1 MDYEAAWKEVEEL
14 VADQRLE
21 AASSKV
27 EKILRTA
34 RQVGAEEE
42 WTRAL
47 IEGANLRIALHG
59 FENAVRFLKDE
70 SWPAA
75 DLHRSLLNLYYAH
88 ALTTY
93 VRAYSWEIEGRER
106 VDLEGEVDLK
116 KWTKDQILAEADKA
130 FFAVWSRREEWGT
143 EPIGA
148 WGAYLQKNNYPPG
161 IRSTLRDAVTYLWV
175 QMSSNSANWTASEL
189 N

>member
-14 VADQRLE
+14 VADQKLE

-27 EKILRTA
+27 EKILRAA

-88 ALTTY
+88 ALSTY

-106 VDLEGEVDLK
+106 VDLEDEIDLK
-116 KWTKDQILAEADKA
+116 KWTKDQILAEADRA
-130 FFAVWSRREEWGT
+130 LFTVWSRR
-143 EPIGA
+143 A
-148 WGAYLQKNNYPPG
+148 A
-161 IRSTLRDAVTYLWV
+161 
-175 QMSSNSANWTASEL
+175 
-189 N
+189 